1 MDSERELVAA
11 ARAGTRSAFD
21 RLAVEHLPAL
31 RSFVLRMVMHPQ
43 DADDLA
49 QDALLQAYEKLT
61 GFRGDSSFRTWLFT
75 IATRKCIDHLRAR
88 RRWPVLAQTQVAGE
102 HVASAERM
110 ADLTRAASV
119 ADHTYDYRE
128 HIAYC
133 FACIGRTLEP
143 EDAAA
148 LLLRDVFDL
157 SNAEAA
163 RAVGVSTSVLRH
175 RLAHARR
182 QMTTTFE
189 GLCAL
194 VGKQGACWQ
203 CAELRD
209 ALPVDRRGRAVQP
222 LATADDDGAAAYRK
236 RLPIVR
242 AARLGAEGTGASP
255 LHDYIIR
262 YMSRTFD

>member
-1 MDSERELVAA
+1 MGSEHDLVAA
-11 ARAGTRSAFD
+11 ARAGARSAFD
-21 RLAVEHLPAL
+21 RLAADHLPAL
-31 RSFVLRMVMHPQ
+31 RSFVLRMVMQPQ
-43 DADDLA
+43 DAEDLA
-49 QDALLQAYEKLT
+49 QDALLQAYEKLA

-75 IATRKCIDHLRAR
+75 IATRKCIDHLRTR

-110 ADLTRAASV
+110 AELVRAASSTDL
-119 ADHTYDYRE
+119 AYDYRE

-133 FACIGRTLEP
+133 FSCIGRTLEP

-148 LLLRDVFDL
+148 LLLRDVFEL

-175 RLAHARR
+175 RLSHARR
-182 QMTTTFE
+182 HMVAVFD

-194 VGKQGACWQ
+194 VSKQGACWQ
-203 CAELRD
+203 CSELRD
-209 ALPVDRRGRAVQP
+209 ALPADRRGAAVEP
-222 LATADDDGAAAYRK
+222 IAASDSDGTVAYRK

-242 AARLGAEGTGASP
+242 AARLGADGQGANP

-262 YMSRTFD
+262 YMSGSFD